1 MTKKHYIK
9 IAAVFREQVEQHP
22 ITAVER
28 MTLYNVL
35 RELTPILQDDNPAFD
50 KARFMAACGF

>member
-1 MTKKHYIK
+1 
-9 IAAVFREQVEQHP
+9 VFREQVEQHP
-22 ITAVER
+22 MTAVER